1 MKINKSD
8 LMSLVLETI
17 EETQDIEIKL
27 LKEEEDKFKKASD
40 ELDKKIKMLLIQ
52 AAQLKVKKQELKGVQ
67 SATVRQAADDQVDAA
82 EARGADTA
90 NADAAVNSAVES
102 ERNAKI
108 AISAARDALKV
119 VQKGGGVN

>member
-1 MKINKSD
+1 
-8 LMSLVLETI
+8 MSLVLETI

-90 NADAAVNSAVES
+90 NADAAVNYSRKPRKMREISTSAHIFNGAQMQ
-102 ERNAKI
+102 RTT
-108 AISAARDALKV
+108 
-119 VQKGGGVN
+119 